1 MTRNVVLFSMAVLCA
16 VGLAGCGR
24 NNPASV
30 TRAFID
36 AGNRG
41 DTATAES
48 LLTRLARQNVQ
59 SDKGKNLA
67 FTKKDPVTGAQ
78 RKWDDYTVGSATIEG
93 DKAVVPVTTKE
104 NGKSEI
110 VKFMLR
116 NEDGAWRVYALSFP
130 IGPGN
135 EMTLDLEHPE
145 QFLAELF
152 KMLPKA
158 MEQGAKAMGDGL
170 KALGDGL
177 TKMGE
182 GIGSSGSSGQ

>member
-1 MTRNVVLFSMAVLCA
+1 VVN
-16 VGLAGCGR
+16 GCGR
-24 NNPASV
+24 NDPASV

-48 LLTRLARQNVQ
+48 LLTKLARQNIH
-59 SDKGKNLA
+59 SDKGKNLG

-78 RKWDDYTVGSATIEG
+78 RKWDDYSIGSATIEG
-93 DKAVVPVTTKE
+93 DKATVPVTTHE

-110 VKFMLR
+110 VKFRLR
-116 NEDGAWRVYALSFP
+116 NEDGAWRVYALAFQIS
-130 IGPGN
+130 PGN
-135 EMTLDLEHPE
+135 DMTLDLEHPE

-152 KMLPKA
+152 KAMPKA

-170 KALGDGL
+170 

-182 GIGSSGSSGQ
+182 GFGRGNQIGTTGQ